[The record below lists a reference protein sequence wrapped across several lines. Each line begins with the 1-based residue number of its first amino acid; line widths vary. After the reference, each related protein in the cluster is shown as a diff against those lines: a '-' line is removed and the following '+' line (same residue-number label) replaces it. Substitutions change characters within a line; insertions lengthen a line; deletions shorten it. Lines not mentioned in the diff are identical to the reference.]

1 MPTDSEKSKQEQLD
15 ALLKVYLDNIYS
27 FGRTRG
33 TRVRDS
39 VWDEGNKTYNP
50 DRL

>member
-27 FGRTRG
+27 FAAQGELEFEIR
-33 TRVRDS
+33 